1 MTVPEFDAEKH
12 EYRHNGVIV
21 PSVTQ
26 IIAFAGLCDFSCVA
40 EDVRIHSMKRGQSV
54 HWMLQL
60 EDEGALD
67 YRKVTRGLRG
77 YRKAYRAWKKHS
89 GFNVLWIERQFVSNF
104 GFAGTLDRAG
114 SFPPTTMYTSGTKA
128 VVDFKTGEIAD
139 WTRYQLAAYS
149 LEVDARPAIARTV
162 RRIALSLKP
171 DGTYK
176 IKEFPLCT
184 WDTDLAT
191 FMEALG
197 KWKSSNR
204 NGS

>member
-1 MTVPEFDAEKH
+1 MSASAITFDAEKH
-12 EYRHNGVIV
+12 EYRKDGIIV

-26 IIAFAGLCDFSCVA
+26 VIASAGLCDFSCVA
-40 EDVRIHSMKRGQSV
+40 EDVRDHSIRRGQSV
-54 HWMLQL
+54 HWLLQL
-60 EDEGALD
+60 EDEGALN
-67 YRKVTRGLRG
+67 YRTVPKGLRG

-114 SFPPTTMYTSGTKA
+114 TFPSTTMYGSGTSA
-128 VVDFKTGEIAD
+128 IVDFKTGDIAD

-162 RRIALSLKP
+162 RRIGLSLKA

-176 IKEFPLCT
+176 VKEFPLCT
-184 WDTDLAT
+184 WDGDISK
-191 FMEALG
+191 FMEALK
-197 KWKSSNR
+197 KWKAS
-204 NGS
+204 